1 MIIEIPGKPQPKQRP
16 RLARNGAIYTPAAT
30 QAYER
35 LVARHAKLA
44 GAKPVSGPVHVEIT
58 SMFAIPKSWSKKRKA
73 AAEGQP
79 HISRPDLDN
88 LVKSVLDG
96 LNGVAFADD
105 ALVHSVSCRKVWSSN
120 CGDGKTVVRIS

>member
-16 RLARNGAIYTPAAT
+16 RLARNGAVYTPAAT

-58 SMFAIPKSWSKKRKA
+58 SMFAIPKSWSKARKA
-73 AAEGQP
+73 AADGQF
-79 HISRPDLDN
+79 HVSRPDLDN
-88 LVKSVLDG
+88 LTKSVLDG

-105 ALVHSVSCRKVWSSN
+105 AQVCSFAHRKIWSSD